1 MRKRVEAR
9 GNQAPLATLRRP
21 FKVKIY
27 RGKIRPFASTRYL
40 DMAALRKATRARIEF
55 GTLEAPGV
63 SCTLVAEIRRGM
75 ITGLTPLPC
84 AGCRVRRV
92 SQARLKAL
100 LTAVTTRI
108 EAMGGPQP
116 RLPIP
121 LARSGIWGGRIG
133 PIVIVID
140 EGIPCVWIYVGD
152 TVCVIC
158 AFDVIEG
165 ICL

>member
-1 MRKRVEAR
+1 M
-9 GNQAPLATLRRP
+9 RRP
-21 FKVKIY
+21 FGVKIY

-40 DMAALRKATRARIEF
+40 DIAALRRAARARIEI

-63 SCTLVAEIRRGM
+63 SCTLVAEIRRGL

-84 AGCRVRRV
+84 AGCRRRRM
-92 SQARLKAL
+92 SSARLRKI
-100 LTAVTTRI
+100 LTAVTPRI

-116 RLPIP
+116 RLPMP

-140 EGIPCVWIYVGD
+140 EGIPCVWIYIGD
-152 TVCVIC
+152 KVCVIC
-158 AFDVIEG
+158 SFDVIQG
-165 ICL
+165 ICV